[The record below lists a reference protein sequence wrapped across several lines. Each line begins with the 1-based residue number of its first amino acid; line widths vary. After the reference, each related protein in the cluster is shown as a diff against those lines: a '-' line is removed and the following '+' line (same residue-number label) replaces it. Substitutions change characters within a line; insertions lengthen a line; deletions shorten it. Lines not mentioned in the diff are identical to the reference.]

1 MKQLVRIIQNFKIV
15 GATRTIITI
24 VNSYDNKEQ
33 VKALAGRL
41 GVLCDQFVDINKEFV
56 DGSNMRAAD
65 KNVDA
70 MFRTVKM
77 LVDAYSRWPEAD
89 IQSAAK
95 HLYGM
100 VSEYG
105 HFSRKSYDEK
115 PVAVESLVTD
125 LGKDGVKDMVA
136 LIPGLPAAVAKLKE
150 YGEVMAASHYE
161 HSSLVSAKMSQA
173 KSRDIVRQIAG
184 ILNDELLVLLN
195 AAAIED
201 PANFKKQFDDVENTI
216 EQYNAAFRSRWN
228 KKGTE
233 PEN

>member
-1 MKQLVRIIQNFKIV
+1 MKKLVRIIQNFKIV

-33 VKALAGRL
+33 VKALTERL
-41 GVLCDQFVDINKEFV
+41 NVLCDQFVDINKEFI

-89 IQSAAK
+89 VQSAAK

-100 VSEYG
+100 VSEYD

-125 LGKDGVKDMVA
+125 LSKDGVKDMVT
-136 LIPGLPAAVAKLKE
+136 LIPGLSAAVAKLKE
-150 YGEVMAASHYE
+150 YGETMAANRYE
-161 HSSLVSAKMSQA
+161 YSSLVSAKMSQA

-195 AAAIED
+195 AAAIEN

-233 PEN
+233 PEC